1 MKANRIP
8 MYATVALSIA
18 AAVYALIAFDVEGF
32 DAFVLGYVTGTAIVS
47 PLLLVSELL
56 KR

>member
-18 AAVYALIAFDVEGF
+18 AAAYALIAFDVEGF